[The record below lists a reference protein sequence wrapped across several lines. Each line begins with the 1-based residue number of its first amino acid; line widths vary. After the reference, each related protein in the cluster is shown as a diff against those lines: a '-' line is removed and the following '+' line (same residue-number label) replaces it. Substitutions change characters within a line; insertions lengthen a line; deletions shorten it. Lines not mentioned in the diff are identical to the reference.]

1 MPSTNNNPEDVL
13 GSTADLN
20 AGGAIQEVQAEQ
32 IKRLESEK
40 QQAQAANP
48 TPQPLPNPPLITA
61 EDVLSLLPPAAPLSA
76 ADMMQEAAQEAQAR
90 TSAAEARAAG
100 FHAQAAA
107 PVSPAPPPAPA
118 SIPNP
123 IPRRSSFDAAE
134 ANARAANASQG
145 FPVAQDPSKVTFS
158 APKDAANAFDWE
170 AYEQARQTGCW
181 TEPTPQPMVS
191 AESGTPSYAR
201 VGMETA
207 ADDPRVAP
215 SPSYARVGMDED
227 LWASRVMANGDKI
240 DRVDA
245 AFANRVP
252 EYQQEIEA
260 QRARAASIAAAVSP
274 TEDAPG
280 SFRDRFASYTADWAE
295 VGAAYRQSASE
306 PFGEKFDSFADT
318 AARFGVDTG
327 VLGERVRGV
336 GQAALANIQHE
347 LKSPYAAMQA
357 GFALEAV
364 GKSAGAYY
372 EQTNS
377 GRYLTPEQQGEAQ
390 AGMLPSILGAVG
402 TVVGA
407 ATPLGAW
414 GGSLV
419 GSGIGSAAQGILT
432 AGYEREQAVRET
444 SSIYGTATGESA
456 AALRD
461 FTDSLRQANVA
472 TKEAYAAFTTL
483 ASAGPGIGAGTL
495 PGVAL
500 MSGAL
505 GERYNPALSGL
516 SHALSSDPIL
526 RALQPQMSATGGN
539 LGAGRLGDIAVA
551 EAFSGNWGASNDA
564 ATLAEGALTNP
575 QYAKD
580 ANNADRAE
588 SWAVYGDLFTNWH
601 ALGRDLS
608 GQVKHYHAGGSF
620 LPNIDDPNQY
630 VPGAD
635 AERARI
641 AKDRAGAYALYTQ
654 GASAEEIAKTGVG
667 LAAARLGIAENQGAT
682 DAQLGATAQ
691 GLYSAVAAGVPKLT
705 QEAAGID
712 GYLADHPNMDAATR
726 LKMQQTRDGYLTE
739 AYGMEGQQAQTQ
751 KALFG
756 RSLETE
762 QSGFALGD
770 AVAGYSGQ
778 SFASRAGIYR
788 TQEDFLTGTADNP
801 GPLSPSERN
810 SLRQSVLD
818 QRRTFQQ
825 GELGEEEA
833 GFGLSITKGT
843 LSGRS
848 AASLQ
853 TEYDRQADYLQH
865 FAQSPNSLLTAT
877 ERTGIQQNAAQMHYE
892 AGRSVF
898 QESMG
903 WQGVR
908 DVQGQ
913 GAISAAQTFGSPM
926 DVYRADIGQ
935 VANQQAEVGLIDAR
949 LRQNIPM
956 SERIPLMN
964 QRQGIEN
971 DIQIAPERARVDA
984 YNAEGSILADN
995 QAAGRSLLD
1004 RNAQVYGAKA
1014 FTPDIFAA
1022 DQASISLYTGAEQ
1035 GSPLGSLQRAVF
1047 GHQAA
1052 DAQAQMTRDRDSS
1065 YRFGDAAQRV
1075 GDMQAEGAFH
1085 RALEAPYMSG
1095 GPESDPLLRGMA
1107 LEKTYQRDL
1116 VGVEAA
1122 LARTPRDSP
1131 AYEYNAG
1138 LEQDYKNK
1146 IAGVEFSRDFE
1157 LEKRFPM
1164 VLAGGGGLTG
1174 NSMGVFPVDALG
1186 AAFAPSYLHGSW
1198 GSPHRPAGGTVPGSA
1213 ISSSY
1218 DGFQQY
1224 AGAQHAGQQQGA
1236 GAVPASGIAGVTA
1249 AVQSLAHGMDNRQI
1263 AGLLQQILTEL
1274 QAQRTSYRG
1283 QPQGGPPQTSTSSAR
1298 LSLAQGFNSN
1308 RPSR

>member
-1 MPSTNNNPEDVL
+1 M
-13 GSTADLN
+13 
-20 AGGAIQEVQAEQ
+20 
-32 IKRLESEK
+32 
-40 QQAQAANP
+40 
-48 TPQPLPNPPLITA
+48 
-61 EDVLSLLPPAAPLSA
+61 
-76 ADMMQEAAQEAQAR
+76 
-90 TSAAEARAAG
+90 
-100 FHAQAAA
+100 
-107 PVSPAPPPAPA
+107 
-118 SIPNP
+118 
-123 IPRRSSFDAAE
+123 
-134 ANARAANASQG
+134 
-145 FPVAQDPSKVTFS
+145 
-158 APKDAANAFDWE
+158 
-170 AYEQARQTGCW
+170 
-181 TEPTPQPMVS
+181 
-191 AESGTPSYAR
+191 
-201 VGMETA
+201 
-207 ADDPRVAP
+207 
-215 SPSYARVGMDED
+215 
-227 LWASRVMANGDKI
+227 
-240 DRVDA
+240 
-245 AFANRVP
+245 
-252 EYQQEIEA
+252 
-260 QRARAASIAAAVSP
+260 
-274 TEDAPG
+274 
-280 SFRDRFASYTADWAE
+280 
-295 VGAAYRQSASE
+295 
-306 PFGEKFDSFADT
+306 
-318 AARFGVDTG
+318 ARFSS
-327 VLGERVRGV
+327 RR
-336 GQAALANIQHE
+336 QADGFLKEPPHDYALN
-347 LKSPYAAMQA
+347 
-357 GFALEAV
+357 
-364 GKSAGAYY
+364 
-372 EQTNS
+372 NS
-377 GRYLTPEQQGEAQ
+377 GNYLTPEQRETAN
-390 AGMLPSILGAVG
+390 AAMLPGAFGLAG
-402 TVVGA
+402 TVAGAMIGGPMGAWAGSIAGA
-407 ATPLGAW
+407 AV
-414 GGSLV
+414 GGSLQSIV
-419 GSGIGSAAQGILT
+419 GANEQ
-432 AGYEREQAVRET
+432 REQAVRQT
-444 SSIYGTATGESA
+444 GDVYGTQTGESA

-472 TKEAYAAFTTL
+472 TKEAYAAFSTL

-516 SHALSSDPIL
+516 THALSSDPIL
-526 RALQPQMSATGGN
+526 RALQPQIAATGGN

-551 EAFSGNWGASNDA
+551 EAFSGDWGASNDA
-564 ATLAEGALTNP
+564 ATLAEGSLTNP

-620 LPNIDDPNQY
+620 LPNTDDPNQY

-682 DAQLGATAQ
+682 DAQLAATAQ
-691 GLYSAVAAGVPKLT
+691 TLYGAVAAGVPKLT

-712 GYLADHPNMDAATR
+712 GYLADHPHMDAATR

-778 SFASRAGIYR
+778 SFASRAGSYR
-788 TQEDFLTGTADNP
+788 AQEDYLAGVADGP

-865 FAQSPNSLLTAT
+865 FAQSPNNLLTAT
-877 ERTGIQQNAAQMHYE
+877 ERSGLEQNAAQMHYE

-903 WQGVR
+903 WAGVR

-913 GAISAAQTFGSPM
+913 GQIAVAQTFGSPM

-949 LRQNIPM
+949 LRQNIPE

-971 DIQIAPERARVDA
+971 DITIAPERARVDA

-1052 DAQAQMTRDRDSS
+1052 DAQAQMVRDQDSS

-1085 RALEAPYMSG
+1085 RALEAPYRTGDS
-1095 GPESDPLLRGMA
+1095 ESDPLFRGLA

-1131 AYEYNAG
+1131 AYEYNSG
-1138 LEQDYKNK
+1138 LDQDYKNK
-1146 IAGVEFSRDFE
+1146 IIGIEHDRMWEED
-1157 LEKRFPM
+1157 KRLPEM
-1164 VLAGGGGLTG
+1164 WAGGGGMVG
-1174 NSMGVFPVDALG
+1174 NSVSVIPQAALSAFFHPNVRDGAWGHPFTMPGLSKPGSIPGDTYDAFQQYKAGTSSTVAAGYPGGVV
-1186 AAFAPSYLHGSW
+1186 
-1198 GSPHRPAGGTVPGSA
+1198 PAGYPHTAASAGYPGSA
-1213 ISSSY
+1213 
-1218 DGFQQY
+1218 
-1224 AGAQHAGQQQGA
+1224 AA
-1236 GAVPASGIAGVTA
+1236 PASGTAGMTEA
-1249 AVQSLAHGMDNRQI
+1249 LQTLAHNTNNQPVVMV
-1263 AGLLQQILTEL
+1263 LQQML
-1274 QAQRTSYRG
+1274 QVLSRIEGASRASRTS
-1283 QPQGGPPQTSTSSAR
+1283 QGGPPMTGGSRTLQNNQQS
-1298 LSLAQGFNSN
+1298 FNPN
-1308 RPSR
+1308 RPGR